1 MKFTMKSYLIALLCS
16 LVLVGCA
23 PTPEETTAANKAS
36 EEGLKH
42 PYIVGVTEDNVL
54 IKRYEAQ
61 VAESGGVTRT
71 HYIYVAT
78 PYLHTNIPPTVT
90 VNHTVQVGK
99 TTINQVDV
107 IIDGAHYIATPVEKP

>member
-1 MKFTMKSYLIALLCS
+1 MKFTIHLSLLLGI
-16 LVLVGCA
+16 LVLAGCA
-23 PTPEETTAANKAS
+23 PSPEEIKAANDAS
-36 EEGLKH
+36 AEGLKH
-42 PYIVGVTEDNVL
+42 PLVIGVTEDNVL

-78 PYLHTNIPPTVT
+78 PYLHTNIPPTIT
-90 VNHTVQVGK
+90 INHDVQVGK